1 MREPAFQTRRSATV
15 MLIIANVVA
24 FLIECVV
31 WGYHPRF
38 NYQNYSAYF
47 ALSWDGLSHGYVWQ
61 LITFQFLHIGLLHLL
76 GNCLVIFFFG
86 RELEQVLGVKKFL
99 TLYFGSGVI
108 GGLVQ
113 ALAGGI
119 ATQFRETPWSMQFLG
134 PVVGASAGGM
144 GLIAAFAT
152 LYPDRLLTLLVFFVV
167 PVNIRA
173 RFLLLFTA
181 LVAAFFIIFPVQNF
195 ANAAHLGGIAA
206 GIFYIRYAVHWDWHW
221 PRLRRRGNQPPRRL
235 VRVSTGSSAA
245 WGRNRGYSEEEI
257 PAEEFLS
264 KEVDPILDKIS
275 AHGIQSLTE
284 RERRILQSARDRIK
298 IR

>member
-15 MLIIANVVA
+15 MLLIANVVA

-31 WGYHPRF
+31 WGYHPNFRL
-38 NYQNYSAYF
+38 NYGEYF
-47 ALSWDGLSHGYVWQ
+47 ALSWAGLSHGFVWQ
-61 LITFQFLHIGLLHLL
+61 LFTFQFLHVGFLHLL

-152 LYPDRLLTLLVFFVV
+152 LYPDRLLTLLVFFVI

-245 WGRNRGYSEEEI
+245 WGRNRGYSDEEI